1 MKRLNCRH
9 FVMGSSAFFRF
20 DGLFIALFPSTV
32 RLKRRGF
39 FSRSFTTLKYALSVH
54 N

>member
-1 MKRLNCRH
+1 MKRLNSRH
-9 FVMGSSAFFRF
+9 FVIETFVFFRF
-20 DGLFIALFPSTV
+20 DDLFIVLFPTAV

-39 FSRSFTTLKYALSVH
+39 FSRPFPTLKYALSVH